1 VRVFKCLDH
10 DEMVGSKICI
20 SKGVN
25 LSNMLFSAVI
35 LRLLDGWA
43 KSIQNT

>member
-1 VRVFKCLDH
+1 MFRSCSDGRDREF
-10 DEMVGSKICI
+10 MSKII
-20 SKGVN
+20 DLSKP
-25 LSNMLFSAVI
+25 SI